1 MDKTDEILAMA
12 EKTLSKK
19 EIAEM
24 NKYAKRMSKINEIA
38 YKALI
43 DSIIKELKPKS
54 LKDAIDVMAI
64 SGSVAMVI
72 IHKVG
77 KFSSTVD
84 KPENEL
90 VYKAMNLRLEQISEV
105 LKEAKKVNNRQMFG

>member
-1 MDKTDEILAMA
+1 MSTL
-12 EKTLSKK
+12 KTLSKK
-19 EIAEM
+19 EI
-24 NKYAKRMSKINEIA
+24 AKRMSKINEIA

-54 LKDAIDVMAI
+54 LNDAIDVMAI

-105 LKEAKKVNNRQMFG
+105 LKEAKQVNNRQMFG